1 MSVGS
6 LVASGIG
13 ILLLVITA
21 YVLVGGTLGTAELVV
36 MAQSDL
42 AIQQETR
49 MRTNIDIA
57 ATSLDA
63 AEQVLYVEV
72 ENSGNEPIV
81 NFAHMDV
88 YLVTSGSPV
97 YYPYGTGED
106 TWQYV
111 AINPDQIHPR
121 QLDPGE
127 VLNLSVLYTG
137 DDPTWVQVT
146 TGNGVYDSA
155 YI

>member
-21 YVLVGGTLGTAELVV
+21 YILVGGTLGTAELVV
-36 MAQSDL
+36 MAQGDL
-42 AIQQETR
+42 AIQQEMR
-49 MRTNIDIA
+49 MRTNIDVA

-63 AEQVLYVEV
+63 AGKVLYVEV

-81 NFAHMDV
+81 SFAHMDV
-88 YLVTSGSPV
+88 YLVTSGSPI
-97 YYPYGTGED
+97 YNPYGTNW
-106 TWQYV
+106 TVV
-111 AINPDQIHPR
+111 AISPDQIHPN

-127 VLNLSVLYTG
+127 VLNLSVPYSG